1 MIELQSGGSHGSSTN
16 TGSTGPGYT
25 NSSNYTQKVINSVAV
40 VTLLNSQPLP
50 TVPTGQAVQY
60 RVKVTKNGQPVPH
73 TKVRL
78 YENGILYN
86 TELTSAMTDSS
97 GVATINWTYTTT
109 GTKTIHF
116 AAPGVT

>member
-1 MIELQSGGSHGSSTN
+1 MGF
-16 TGSTGPGYT
+16 T
-25 NSSNYTQKVINSVAV
+25 NSPNYTQKVTESVAS

-50 TVPTGQAVQY
+50 TVPVGQAVQY
-60 RVKVTKNGQPVPH
+60 RVKVIKNGKPVPN

-78 YENGILYN
+78 FENGVLYN

-97 GVATINWTYTTT
+97 GVATINWTYTVV